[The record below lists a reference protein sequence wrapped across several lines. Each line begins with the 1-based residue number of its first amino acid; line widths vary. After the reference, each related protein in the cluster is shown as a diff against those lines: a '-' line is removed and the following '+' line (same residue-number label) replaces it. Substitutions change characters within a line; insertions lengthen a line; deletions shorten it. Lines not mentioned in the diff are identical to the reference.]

1 MASVSPRFDLS
12 LGLEGTHVLVTGG
25 CGLIG
30 CVVVDAFLA
39 AGANVSVL
47 DLGEVIAKREH
58 YRGEKS
64 MYEGLATA
72 NLGFYGVDI
81 REHESVAG
89 AFERAEG
96 SGFGPVECC
105 VALAS
110 LDLSSLPMSEG
121 GICDADPEVWQSVF
135 QTNISG
141 TFLTA
146 QRWLR
151 GIRETLKEPGDA
163 SRLKNVGLIIMGSE
177 SGAFGVPGCPAY
189 AAGKAAVQVG
199 LLKSLARDVPKVYLK
214 GRVNA
219 VAPGAVDT
227 VRFREEC
234 ERYPQEWV
242 YAESEATV
250 ALAKPVP
257 PEDVARTIL
266 FLASERWSGSTHGQL
281 LHVDGGK
288 MGPLVWQPGE
298 AKRARN

>member
-1 MASVSPRFDLS
+1 
-12 LGLEGTHVLVTGG
+12 
-25 CGLIG
+25 
-30 CVVVDAFLA
+30 
-39 AGANVSVL
+39 
-47 DLGEVIAKREH
+47 
-58 YRGEKS
+58 
-64 MYEGLATA
+64 
-72 NLGFYGVDI
+72 
-81 REHESVAG
+81 
-89 AFERAEG
+89 
-96 SGFGPVECC
+96 
-105 VALAS
+105 
-110 LDLSSLPMSEG
+110 MSEG

-199 LLKSLARDVPKVYLK
+199 LLKSLARDMPKVYLK